1 MRKPDHARQIWH
13 LPPIHGPIQAMRRHL
28 PVALAALL
36 AAPLAHADEPAAKVP
51 PAPAAQSPAPQKKAP
66 RAQKARKKARKA
78 KREING
84 PVATFPGF
92 RILEDGSTRVH
103 VEISEKVP
111 VSEHKA
117 EGRVAYRIKGAAVPT
132 ANNLRALDTQFFD
145 TPVARVQLVEGDEDV
160 DLVIE
165 LKQPAQPS
173 HRLVESEGGVV
184 LQIDFPAQK
193 SRAPS
198 SKAAQADEA
207 R

>member
-1 MRKPDHARQIWH
+1 MRPH
-13 LPPIHGPIQAMRRHL
+13 LPA
-28 PVALAALL
+28 ALAALL
-36 AAPLAHADEPAAKVP
+36 AASSSSLGAPPGEPGSAPKPPVHADEPAAKAP
-51 PAPAAQSPAPQKKAP
+51 PAAAAPSPAPQKRAMK
-66 RAQKARKKARKA
+66 AQKGKKKAQKA

-84 PVATFPGF
+84 PVATFPAF
-92 RILEDGSTRVH
+92 RLLEDGGARVH

-132 ANNLRALDTQFFD
+132 SNNLRALDTQFFD
-145 TPVARVQLVEGDEDV
+145 TPVARVQLVEVDEDV
-160 DLVIE
+160 DLVID

-184 LQIDFPAQK
+184 LQVDFPAQK
-193 SRAPS
+193 SRSAGNA
-198 SKAAQADEA
+198 AAQAGEG